1 VNRALRATAIGVLL
15 LGPVTLSAC
24 SSGQVNQTALQARD
38 KVGGTA
44 QLGQLTLREVTLAY
58 PPSGSYARGGEA
70 VLNAAI
76 VNSGGKADTLVSI
89 KGRDFQGVRVTGT
102 GSQVSAAL
110 GGTSAPA
117 ATTTTASS
125 GAASTT
131 AASPTS
137 PTSSAAAGTAAT
149 APLPSQPPSSDA
161 NIQIPSNT
169 AVFLGQN
176 APHVSLVGF
185 TRPLTPAQSVPVT
198 FTFRDAGSVT
208 MNVIVANPP
217 SELPQPSPY
226 NFKENTEASRPAN
239 EAGGGQVGG

>member
-44 QLGQLTLREVTLAY
+44 QLGQLTLRAVTLAY
-58 PPSGSYARGGEA
+58 PPTGSYARGGEA

-76 VNSGGKADTLVSI
+76 VNAGAKADTLVSI
-89 KGRDFQGVRVTGT
+89 KGQDFQGVRVTGT
-102 GSQVSAAL
+102 GSQVTAPL

-117 ATTTTASS
+117 ASA

-131 AASPTS
+131 AASTTAS

-149 APLPSQPPSSDA
+149 ETLPPQAPSSDA
-161 NIQIPSNT
+161 NIQIPSDT

-185 TRPLTPAQSVPVT
+185 TRPVTPAQSVPVT